1 LADRSAALQSDSQK
15 RPLLDLIRPEVRAQA
30 AVLRESFLAAEP
42 FRYLVVDDF
51 VEPEYCRQLIAD
63 FPAFDRKQALNELG
77 QVGRKA
83 VFQNLPKLGAAYQQ
97 FDGLLRSR
105 EFLSLVSE
113 ITGIPD
119 LLYDPDYIG
128 GGTHE
133 NLSGQEL
140 DPHVDFNYHPTT
152 KLHRRLNLILFLNPE
167 WREEWG
173 GSLELHLNPWL
184 PPTENRVKTVV
195 PVANRC
201 VLFETSEH
209 SWHGFSRIQ
218 TPEGSGL
225 SRRSIAVYFY
235 TRERPVEETAPD
247 HSTVYVQRPLPGHI
261 TAGYTLHEQDVE
273 TIGNLLERRDQQIK
287 FLYEREKERERQH
300 SEQLHQ
306 ILHSLSYRLAR
317 MLTWPLRKLR
327 DVVRG
332 RSAG

>member
-1 LADRSAALQSDSQK
+1 MALPSTAFK
-15 RPLLDLIRPEVRAQA
+15 TGPHKLPLLNLIRPEVLAGSA
-30 AVLRESFLAAEP
+30 ALRERFLTAEP

-51 VEPEYCRQLIAD
+51 VELQYCRQLIGE

-77 QVGRKA
+77 QVGGKA
-83 VFQNLPKLGAAYQQ
+83 VFQNLPELGAAYQQ
-97 FDGLLRSR
+97 FDQLLRSR
-105 EFLSLVSE
+105 EFLGLVSE

-119 LLYDPDYIG
+119 LLYDPEYIG

-140 DPHVDFNYHPTT
+140 DPHVDFNYHPRT

-184 PPTENRVKTVV
+184 PPAENRVKTVI

-209 SWHGFSRIQ
+209 SWHGFSRIE
-218 TPEGSGL
+218 TPEGRGIT
-225 SRRSIAVYFY
+225 RRSIAVYFY
-235 TRERPVEETAPD
+235 TRERPLEETVPG

-261 TAGYTLHEQDVE
+261 TAGYTLREQDME
-273 TIGNLLERRDQQIK
+273 SIHTLLERRDQQIK
-287 FLYEREKERERQH
+287 FLYEREKEREKQF
-300 SEQLHQ
+300 SETLHE
-306 ILHSLSYRLAR
+306 ILHSPSFRLVR

-327 DVVRG
+327 VLTRRG
-332 RSAG
+332 